1 MRSLLVVLL
10 LGALPRLAHAQAQ
23 IVETDAPKAAE
34 KNEVAGWNP
43 FLSLTS
49 TVSLVSNSS
58 VVGQVD
64 GTSTLFGLG
73 ALGGA
78 EYIDGPHVFRST
90 LTLNE
95 AFART
100 PVVDHFVKT
109 NDVAKV
115 EGLYNYFVTKYFG
128 AYGRL
133 AVTTTLLPSTDV
145 RGTPTSW
152 VDATDSMNTVPLR
165 TNTFRQPLATAF
177 KPFTIEESAGGF
189 ADPVRKKA
197 FSLSLR
203 LGVGG
208 RHTFADGVYVNHD
221 DKATPEIELLRLAD
235 VHQLG
240 GEAFAGITGKLDND
254 RANYKA
260 GLAMLL
266 PVVNNDKYNRSATD
280 LTRIAFEGNVA
291 YAMKT
296 WMSIVYSLAI
306 TRDPQLFP
314 QGKEVVQVQNTVLLT
329 FQASLVKKREKAK
342 EKTKEE
348 LEIEAQKKRADEA
361 EQRAKD
367 AEEKLQKAQEQQP
380 TPTPTPTPDGTA
392 PAPTPGTTAP
402 APTPTTDPTLA
413 PPKP

>member
-1 MRSLLVVLL
+1 MRSLAFVFPI
-10 LGALPRLAHAQAQ
+10 LGALAGVAAAQAQ
-23 IVETDAPKAAE
+23 IVEADAPKAAE
-34 KNEVAGWNP
+34 KNEVSGWNP
-43 FLSLTS
+43 FLNITS
-49 TVSLVSNSS
+49 TVSLVSNTS

-78 EYIDGPHVFRST
+78 DYIDGPHLFRGS

-95 AFART
+95 SFART

-109 NDVAKV
+109 NDVAKL
-115 EGLYNYFVTKYFG
+115 EGLYNYFVTQYFG

-152 VDATDSMNTVPLR
+152 VDATDMTPVPLR
-165 TNTFRQPLATAF
+165 TNTFRQPLAPAF
-177 KPFTIEESAGGF
+177 KPFTIEESPGGF
-189 ADPVRKKA
+189 ADRVRKNA
-197 FSLSLR
+197 LSLTLR

-208 RHTFADGVYVNHD
+208 RHTFADGVYVVHD
-221 DKATPEIELLRLAD
+221 DKATPEVELLRLAD

-240 GEAFAGITGKLDND
+240 GEAFAGVSGKLDHD

-260 GLAMLL
+260 GVAVLL
-266 PVVNNDKYNRSATD
+266 PVVNNDKYNRSATA
-280 LTRIAFEGNVA
+280 LTRVAFEGNVA
-291 YAMKT
+291 YAMKA
-296 WMSIVYSLAI
+296 WMSVVYSLTI

-314 QGKEVVQVQNTVLLT
+314 AGKEVVQVQNTVLLT

-367 AEEKLQKAQEQQP
+367 AEEKLQKAQEQQQP
-380 TPTPTPTPDGTA
+380 PAPAPSPDATA
-392 PAPTPGTTAP
+392 PAPTPGTTP
-402 APTPTTDPTLA
+402 PTPTTDPTVA
-413 PPKP
+413 PPRR

>member
-1 MRSLLVVLL
+1 MRPAPLALLLVTAV
-10 LGALPRLAHAQAQ
+10 PSLAAAQAQ
-23 IVETDAPKAAE
+23 IVETEAPKAAE

-43 FLSLTS
+43 FLSVTS

-73 ALGGA
+73 VLGGA
-78 EYIDGPHVFRST
+78 DYINGPHLFRGS
-90 LTLNE
+90 LTINE
-95 AFART
+95 GFART

-109 NDVAKV
+109 NDMFKL
-115 EGLYNYFVTKYFG
+115 EGLYNYFVTRTFG
-128 AYGRL
+128 AYGR
-133 AVTTTLLPSTDV
+133 AAITTMVLPSTDI

-152 VDATDSMNTVPLR
+152 VDATDMTPVPLR
-165 TNTFRQPLATAF
+165 TDAFRQPLATAF
-177 KPFTIEESAGGF
+177 KPFTIDESVGGF

-197 FSLSLR
+197 LSVSLR

-221 DKATPEIELLRLAD
+221 DKATPEIELLRLSD

-240 GEAFAGITGKLDND
+240 GEAFAGVTGKLDNE

-260 GLAMLL
+260 GLAVLF
-266 PVVNNDKYNRSATD
+266 PVVNNDKYNRSASA
-280 LTRIAFEGNVA
+280 LARVAFEGNVA
-291 YAMKT
+291 YAMKA
-296 WMSIVYSLAI
+296 WMSVVYSLAI

-314 QGKEVVQVQNTVLLT
+314 EGKEVVQVQNTVLLT
-329 FQASLVKKREKAK
+329 FQVSLVKKREKAK

-367 AEEKLQKAQEQQP
+367 AEEKLQKAREQQP
-380 TPTPTPTPDGTA
+380 APTPTPD
-392 PAPTPGTTAP
+392 TTAP

-413 PPKP
+413 PPARP

>member
-1 MRSLLVVLL
+1 MRSLALAFPI
-10 LGALPRLAHAQAQ
+10 LGALTGVAAAQAQ
-23 IVETDAPKAAE
+23 IVQTDAPKAAE
-34 KNEVAGWNP
+34 KDEVAGWNP

-78 EYIDGPHVFRST
+78 EYIDGPHLFRST

-109 NDVAKV
+109 NDVVKV

-152 VDATDSMNTVPLR
+152 VDATDMTPVPLR
-165 TNTFRQPLATAF
+165 TNTFRQPLADAF
-177 KPFTIEESAGGF
+177 KPFTIEESVGGF
-189 ADPVRKKA
+189 ADPIRKKV

-240 GEAFAGITGKLDND
+240 GEAFAGVTGKLDHD

-260 GLAMLL
+260 GLAVLI
-266 PVVNNDKYNRSATD
+266 PVVNNDKYDRSASA
-280 LTRIAFEGNVA
+280 LTRVAFEGNVA
-291 YAMKT
+291 YAMKA
-296 WMSIVYSLAI
+296 WMSVVYSLAI

-314 QGKEVVQVQNTVLLT
+314 EGKEVVQVQNTVLLT

-367 AEEKLQKAQEQQP
+367 AEEKLQKAQQQQP
-380 TPTPTPTPDGTA
+380 TPTPAPDAT
-392 PAPTPGTTAP
+392 APTPN
-402 APTPTTDPTLA
+402 APTPTTDPNVA